1 MYLIV
6 GLGNPGKEYEKTRH
20 NVGFMVV
27 DYLARALG
35 IAALKEKHKLKALMA
50 EIKVGGHKVIFAEPL
65 TYMNRS
71 GEAVSE
77 IVQWYKIPKDHIIL
91 VSDDVDLK
99 LGQLRIRKKG
109 AAGGHKGLESVI
121 QHLKTADFTRLRIGV
136 GRGQAETAD
145 YVLGN
150 FPKPELLLIDDAIV
164 RAADAIIHIV
174 YNGADSAMNKFNG

>member
-1 MYLIV
+1 MIV

-35 IAALKEKHKLKALMA
+35 INALKEKHKFKALLA
-50 EIKVGGHKVIFAEPL
+50 EIKIGDHKVIFAEPL

-77 IVQWYKIPKDHIIL
+77 IVQWHKIPKNHLIL

-121 QHLKTADFTRLRIGV
+121 QYLKTSDFTRLRIGV
-136 GRGQAETAD
+136 GRGQNETAD

-150 FPKPELLLIDDAIV
+150 FPAAELPLIDETIV
-164 RAADAIIHIV
+164 QAAEAIIHII
-174 YNGADSAMNKFNG
+174 YNGTDSAMNKFNG